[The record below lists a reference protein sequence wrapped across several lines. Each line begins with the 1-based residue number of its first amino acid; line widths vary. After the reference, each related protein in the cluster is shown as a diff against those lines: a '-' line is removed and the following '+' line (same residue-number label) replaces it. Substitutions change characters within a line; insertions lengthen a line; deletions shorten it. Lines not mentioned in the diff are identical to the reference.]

1 MRVIEALRY
10 IHAEWVMFG
19 DMDENDCH
27 KVFTKP
33 MKTKNIP
40 WDRIR
45 RIERYVSKILA
56 TTIIIITSPLWVVPY
71 LVFHACDIMEGL

>member
-1 MRVIEALRY
+1 MRVIDALRY

-33 MKTKNIP
+33 MKTKKYSVGQASQDRVEMGIVYKFQQKGRNI
-40 WDRIR
+40 DNSLFR
-45 RIERYVSKILA
+45 KA
-56 TTIIIITSPLWVVPY
+56 T
-71 LVFHACDIMEGL
+71 DI

>member
-10 IHAEWVMFG
+10 IHAERVMFG

-40 WDRIR
+40 WDRLR
-45 RIERYVSKILA
+45 RIEWKWVSSINFNKDDGILIIRYSVKRPI
-56 TTIIIITSPLWVVPY
+56 Y
-71 LVFHACDIMEGL
+71 EREYEK

>member
-10 IHAEWVMFG
+10 IQAEWVMFG

-40 WDRIR
+40 WDRLR
-45 RIERYVSKILA
+45 RIEWKWVSSINFNKNDGILIIRYSMKRPI
-56 TTIIIITSPLWVVPY
+56 Y
-71 LVFHACDIMEGL
+71 ERGYEK

>member
-10 IHAEWVMFG
+10 IHAEWVVFAN
-19 DMDENDCH
+19 MDKKDYR

-40 WDRIR
+40 WDRLR
-45 RIERYVSKILA
+45 RIEWKWVSSVCFNKEDGTMIIRYSAKRPVYEKG
-56 TTIIIITSPLWVVPY
+56 Y
-71 LVFHACDIMEGL
+71 EK

>member
-33 MKTKNIP
+33 MKMKNIP
-40 WDRIR
+40 WDRLR
-45 RIERYVSKILA
+45 RIEWRWVTSVNFDKENGTL
-56 TTIIIITSPLWVVPY
+56 IIRHSVRPTAYERGVL
-71 LVFHACDIMEGL
+71 ERK

>member
-19 DMDENDCH
+19 DMDENDCR

-40 WDRIR
+40 WDRLR
-45 RIERYVSKILA
+45 RMEWKWVSSINFSKKGRNTDNPLLRKA
-56 TTIIIITSPLWVVPY
+56 T
-71 LVFHACDIMEGL
+71 DI

>member
-10 IHAEWVMFG
+10 THAEWVMFG
-19 DMDENDCH
+19 DMDENDCR

-40 WDRIR
+40 
-45 RIERYVSKILA
+45 
-56 TTIIIITSPLWVVPY
+56 
-71 LVFHACDIMEGL
+71 